1 MVDAV
6 LEAFQGAWQITIL
19 PAGTVVE
26 IAMIWRRAPRYEDTM
41 KEQHE
46 DFMRRIAGL
55 PLRVILAG
63 MSVMRDPYDASGT
76 PVVYISHYSGA
87 VVAVKHGIFTK
98 ICTLAEECELPEGK
112 YKVVYT
118 R

>member
-1 MVDAV
+1 MIMRICAAINGAILGFIV
-6 LEAFQGAWQITIL
+6 LYC
-19 PAGTVVE
+19 V
-26 IAMIWRRAPRYEDTM
+26 
-41 KEQHE
+41 
-46 DFMRRIAGL
+46 
-55 PLRVILAG
+55 
-63 MSVMRDPYDASGT
+63 GT

-98 ICTLAEECELPEGK
+98 VCTLAEECELPEE

>member
-1 MVDAV
+1 MTPKYHWFQNYSRLYGV
-6 LEAFQGAWQITIL
+6 LGIPSEEEENALTNAAFEAFQSAR
-19 PAGTVVE
+19 E
-26 IAMIWRRAPRYEDTM
+26 IEIRP
-41 KEQHE
+41 
-46 DFMRRIAGL
+46 
-55 PLRVILAG
+55 
-63 MSVMRDPYDASGT
+63 
-76 PVVYISHYSGA
+76 SGA

>member
-1 MVDAV
+1 MIVKVCATIN
-6 LEAFQGAWQITIL
+6 GAIL
-19 PAGTVVE
+19 G
-26 IAMIWRRAPRYEDTM
+26 
-41 KEQHE
+41 
-46 DFMRRIAGL
+46 F
-55 PLRVILAG
+55 VILYC
-63 MSVMRDPYDASGT
+63 VGT

-98 ICTLAEECELPEGK
+98 VCTLAEECELPEGK

>member
-1 MVDAV
+1 MIMRICTAV
-6 LEAFQGAWQITIL
+6 SGAIL
-19 PAGTVVE
+19 GF
-26 IAMIWRRAPRYEDTM
+26 I
-41 KEQHE
+41 
-46 DFMRRIAGL
+46 
-55 PLRVILAG
+55 ILSA
-63 MSVMRDPYDASGT
+63 GT

-98 ICTLAEECELPEGK
+98 VCTLAEECELPEGK

>member
-1 MVDAV
+1 MIMKFCAAV
-6 LEAFQGAWQITIL
+6 NGTIL
-19 PAGTVVE
+19 GFIVLYCVGT
-26 IAMIWRRAPRYEDTM
+26 P
-41 KEQHE
+41 
-46 DFMRRIAGL
+46 
-55 PLRVILAG
+55 
-63 MSVMRDPYDASGT
+63 

-87 VVAVKHGIFTK
+87 IVAVRHGIVTK

>member
-1 MVDAV
+1 MIMRICTAV
-6 LEAFQGAWQITIL
+6 SGAIL
-19 PAGTVVE
+19 GF
-26 IAMIWRRAPRYEDTM
+26 I
-41 KEQHE
+41 
-46 DFMRRIAGL
+46 GL
-55 PLRVILAG
+55 YCV
-63 MSVMRDPYDASGT
+63 GT

-87 VVAVKHGIFTK
+87 IVAVRHGIVTK

>member
-1 MVDAV
+1 MRICAAV
-6 LEAFQGAWQITIL
+6 TGAIL
-19 PAGTVVE
+19 G
-26 IAMIWRRAPRYEDTM
+26 
-41 KEQHE
+41 
-46 DFMRRIAGL
+46 F
-55 PLRVILAG
+55 VILYC
-63 MSVMRDPYDASGT
+63 VGT

-98 ICTLAEECELPEGK
+98 MCRLDEECELPEGK